1 LTAILREQRA
11 QLDLRETVLDRPDG
25 HLTYVDFDRNE
36 VQLDVNRRQGARP
49 QMKMTIFDANSA
61 GVPTDKP
68 KGIIE
73 LIQVGDRNSIG
84 RIIKTYSPIEPLRV
98 GDIVYSPAW
107 SPGDPMRFA
116 LIGKIDM
123 NRDGK
128 DDREDLKRMIEN
140 AGGTV
145 DYDLPPPNTGRESG
159 KLTPRVSWY
168 VVDDRAPLREYFT
181 KESESTLTQQANY
194 EKHRGEMIREARQN
208 GSRPIEIGRLLSY
221 LGYDMNA
228 PMVGQAE
235 GINAAAMRRLT
246 ERKTPKTDAEKAADA
261 ARLEQERG
269 DDSNAPG
276 PADEPR

>member
-1 LTAILREQRA
+1 
-11 QLDLRETVLDRPDG
+11 
-25 HLTYVDFDRNE
+25 
-36 VQLDVNRRQGARP
+36 
-49 QMKMTIFDANSA
+49 MKMTIFDANSA

-235 GINAAAMRRLT
+235 GINSSALKRFTAP
-246 ERKTPKTDAEKAADA
+246 KPKTDAQKAADA
-261 ARLEQERG
+261 ARREQERSG
-269 DDSNAPG
+269 DASSPEPGADS
-276 PADEPR
+276 EPK